1 MLRPVAPPKQTRQ
14 PQELTPELATWL
26 LYVDRIGPLRP
37 DEDVFHPPELGLMLQ
52 AVETPVGLLYT
63 LNPSG
68 RRHLGYKNP
77 WKPVG
82 ARFLARRYTTRRLVE
97 ALRLERPVTFKAR
110 FRGSLLL
117 WDADRQGLLLVA
129 GYYSAPSK
137 PTLMDLFR
145 KAEALNARALVAF
158 DRPRGGRP
166 FNLLRSGAIEY
177 RPLRDLPE
185 RPGANLVLVRA
196 RP

>member
-1 MLRPVAPPKQTRQ
+1 MLRPDASPKQTLQ
-14 PQELTPELATWL
+14 TQELAPELATWL
-26 LYVDRIGPLRP
+26 LYVDWIGPLRP
-37 DEDVFHPPELGLMLQ
+37 DEDRPSELVSMLQ

-63 LNPSG
+63 PNSSG
-68 RRHLGYKNP
+68 RRYLGYKNP

-82 ARFLARRYTTRRLVE
+82 ARFLARRYITRRLVE
-97 ALRLERPVTFKAR
+97 ALRLERPVTFKTR
-110 FRGSLLL
+110 FRGSVLL

-145 KAEALNARALVAF
+145 KAKDLDARALVAF
-158 DRPRGGRP
+158 DRPHGGRP
-166 FNLLRSGAIEY
+166 FNLLRSGAIEH

-185 RPGANLVLVRA
+185 RPGVNLALVRA